1 MFSVGPNYTKL
12 KTNLRLAVN
21 RLKLLEK
28 RKTEQAQKMRKEIA
42 ESISQGKEDR
52 ARIRV
57 EHIIRED
64 YSVEALELIEMLCEL
79 LLARFDLIQHMKML
93 DDGLEEAVNSILWAA
108 PRISTE
114 VPELRAISVVAV
126 QEISDQLSIKYGRMF
141 VDACRENRFAKVNT
155 KLLQKLSIQTPSK
168 VLVEK
173 LAITVSLMP
182 QVVPIFL
189 TRRYMIEI
197 AECHGVEF
205 KPNLKVLKEE
215 DFSAA
220 EALLIDFQNK
230 NAAENAFGSYSG
242 NFQTGSNPV
251 DEARDVGWVLPQTG
265 VTPSAP
271 PALYPDVS
279 SAISSE
285 IAALQIEAPVLP
297 DKAAD
302 NRPATASDPYDGL
315 FDLPEPPAY
324 DALPTSG
331 LPTDG
336 APNVSTT
343 VNTASTQTDANMAG
357 GNTQAT
363 NAADEYMA
371 FDYDDLFRRFEEL
384 KKRC

>member
-114 VPELRAISVVAV
+114 VPELR
-126 QEISDQLSIKYGRMF
+126 EISDQLSIKYGRMF

-173 LAITVSLMP
+173 
-182 QVVPIFL
+182 
-189 TRRYMIEI
+189 YMIEI

>member
-28 RKTEQAQKMRKEIA
+28 RKTEQAQKLRKEIA

-79 LLARFDLIQHMKML
+79 LLARFDLIQML

-114 VPELRAISVVAV
+114 VPELRV
-126 QEISDQLSIKYGRMF
+126 ISDQLAIKYGRMF

-173 LAITVSLMP
+173 
-182 QVVPIFL
+182 
-189 TRRYMIEI
+189 YMIEI
-197 AECHGVEF
+197 AQCHGVEF
-205 KPNLKVLKEE
+205 KPNMKVLKED
-215 DFSAA
+215 DFAAA

-230 NAAENAFGSYSG
+230 NASANTFGSAYSG
-242 NFQTGSNPV
+242 DFGSNPAEEV
-251 DEARDVGWVLPQTG
+251 VSRRAPELPEK
-265 VTPSAP
+265 
-271 PALYPDVS
+271 D
-279 SAISSE
+279 
-285 IAALQIEAPVLP
+285 
-297 DKAAD
+297 AD
-302 NRPATASDPYDGL
+302 NTPATASGPYDGL
-315 FDLPEPPAY
+315 FDLPDPPAY
-324 DALPTSG
+324 DALPTG
-331 LPTDG
+331 G
-336 APNVSTT
+336 APIVST
-343 VNTASTQTDANMAG
+343 NTASTQTDTNMVD

-363 NAADEYMA
+363 NASNQYEVL
-371 FDYDDLFRRFEEL
+371 DYDDLFRRFEEL
-384 KKRC
+384 KKRH